1 MKAFLNDLI
10 SLDNEDVHIWKF
22 DKSDLA
28 EDLSDYK
35 ELLNDQEK
43 KRASKF
49 RFDDDRDRFLW
60 GRVKLKLLL
69 GSYLNESPRALKFFY
84 SQHGKPE
91 LEKKEHQHLHFNMSH
106 SGDLILFG
114 ISRSPIG
121 VDVEEISRG
130 VDIKRISDSYF
141 SPNEK
146 NVVEMAPDGEKEN
159 VFYEIWTKK
168 EALIKGIGNGLGIP
182 LNNFCVMSD
191 KSGCVKWMPE
201 NLFSSS
207 EWYVGSVETMPSYKA
222 AFATL
227 IKNVDV
233 AYYPINKQIHQNRS

>member
-10 SLDNEDVHIWKF
+10 SLDEEDVHIWKF

-28 EDLSDYK
+28 EDLSNYN

-43 KRASKF
+43 ERASKF

-69 GSYLNESPRALKFFY
+69 GTYLNESPSALRFIY
-84 SQHGKPE
+84 SKHGKPK
-91 LEKKEHQHLHFNMSH
+91 LEKREHQYLHFNMSH

-146 NVVEMAPDGEKEN
+146 NVVEMAPGGEKEN

-168 EALIKGIGNGLGIP
+168 EALIKGIGKGLGIP
-182 LNNFCVMSD
+182 LNNFCVTSD
-191 KSGCVKWMPE
+191 RSGCVKWKPE
-201 NLFSSS
+201 NQFSSS

-227 IKNVDV
+227 IENVEV
-233 AYYPINKQIHQNRS
+233 AYFPINEQVL

>member
-1 MKAFLNDLI
+1 MKAFLNDFK
-10 SLDNEDVHIWKF
+10 SLDKEDLHIWMF
-22 DKSDLA
+22 DKSHSA
-28 EDLSDYK
+28 KDLSDYN

-43 KRASKF
+43 ERASKF

-69 GSYLNESPRALKFFY
+69 GSYLNESPRALMFIY
-84 SQHGKPE
+84 SQHGKPK
-91 LEKKEHQHLHFNMSH
+91 LEKKEHRYLHFNMSH

-121 VDVEEISRG
+121 VDVEEISRS
-130 VDIKRISDSYF
+130 VDIKRVSDSYF

-146 NVVEMAPDGEKEN
+146 NVVEMATGGEKEN

-168 EALIKGIGNGLGIP
+168 EALIKGIGKGLGIP
-182 LNNFCVMSD
+182 LNHFCVTSD
-191 KSGCVKWMPE
+191 KSGCVKWKPE
-201 NLFSSS
+201 NQFTSS
-207 EWYVGSVETMPSYKA
+207 EWYVGSVDVMPSYKA

-227 IKNVDV
+227 IENVEV
-233 AYYPINKQIHQNRS
+233 AYFPINGRIL